1 MVSTPEVCTN
11 NSLMKHNPSV
21 SSKKHSARKS
31 LRKFTETFN
40 IKHKT
45 AVQRLGADRSK
56 RKETKRIKYCG
67 YAL

>member
-11 NSLMKHNPSV
+11 NFLMKHNPYV
-21 SSKKHSARKS
+21 SSKNHSARKS
-31 LRKFTETFN
+31 LRQFTETFN